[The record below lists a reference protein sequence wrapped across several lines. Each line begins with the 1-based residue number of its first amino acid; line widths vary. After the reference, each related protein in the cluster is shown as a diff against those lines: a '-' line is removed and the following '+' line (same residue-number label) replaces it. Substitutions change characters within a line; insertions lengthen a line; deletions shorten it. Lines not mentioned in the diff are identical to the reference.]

1 MKAPAFQF
9 YPADWRKDPGV
20 QALDFFSRG
29 VWIEILCLMHESNER
44 GVLLLNGAAMPEEAL
59 ANILGLDKQNFDDAL
74 TKIKAYG
81 VAKVRQSDGALY
93 SKRMVDDEK
102 LTQIRR
108 NAGNKGGNPAL
119 LKQNSTTQD
128 KQNPTPSSSS
138 SSSLKAPPIVPQ
150 GGQGPSDESEKPKRK
165 KRDRQTFKAWAES
178 LPAGEK
184 AIPEDHRVFR
194 YANEIGLPDEF
205 VALAWVAFKRSFWES
220 KKTQADWRQHFFN
233 AVQGNW
239 GKLWFASDDGGY
251 GLTTAGIQ
259 LQRSVSGSA
268 Q

>member
-44 GVLLLNGAAMPEEAL
+44 GVLLLNGAAMPEAAL

-93 SKRMVDDEK
+93 SKRMVDDER

-108 NAGNKGGNPAL
+108 DAGNKGGNPVL
-119 LKQNSTTQD
+119 LKQNTTTQD
-128 KQNPTPSSSS
+128 KQIPTPSSSS
-138 SSSLKAPPIVPQ
+138 SSSSSKKEKTCSANRGTRL
-150 GGQGPSDESEKPKRK
+150 PSDWNPTDEQIAWAKK
-165 KRDRQTFKAWAES
+165 KRPDVDPLAEAENFRDFWIAKAGS
-178 LPAGEK
+178 GG
-184 AIPEDHRVFR
+184 V
-194 YANEIGLPDEF
+194 
-205 VALAWVAFKRSFWES
+205 
-220 KKTQADWRQHFFN
+220 
-233 AVQGNW
+233 
-239 GKLWFASDDGGY
+239 KLDWFATWRTWIRRATGNPRQQTAPRAPQAQRPVVVHQRTVAEGVDARVGGMI
-251 GLTTAGIQ
+251 GDLAKRLGTHG
-259 LQRSVSGSA
+259 
-268 Q
+268 